1 MKLDDY
7 LTIGRSGLRVSP
19 LALGTMT
26 FGEDWGMG
34 CSVEVSEQILERYL
48 GLGGNF
54 LDTANFYTKG
64 HSEVIIGDYFAKSK
78 NRDRIVIGTKF
89 SGNMYL
95 KDPNGGGSSRK
106 AIVEQCEQSLRRLKT
121 DYIDLYWLHIWDIH
135 TPIDETL
142 RALDDLVSAGKIRY
156 IGVSD
161 TPAWKVAQAQVLA
174 DMRGWTSFIALQLEY
189 SLLERTIEGELVPM
203 AQELGLGITPWG
215 PLRSGTLT
223 GRYTRENQ
231 NSIAGDS
238 RRAKFIK
245 DFYLNEQAF
254 DVIDILLEGA
264 KELNTTPARIAL
276 SWVNNRPGVSSTLM
290 GASSVTQLDD
300 NLASLEIDLPV
311 ELRDRLDSATKPVL
325 NFPAEMIKTVG
336 VQMIG
341 NGASVNGVQAPV
353 NESVPM
359 SDEEHY

>member
-1 MKLDDY
+1 MEI
-7 LTIGRSGLRVSP
+7 T
-19 LALGTMT
+19 
-26 FGEDWGMG
+26 
-34 CSVEVSEQILERYL
+34 
-48 GLGGNF
+48 
-54 LDTANFYTKG
+54 
-64 HSEVIIGDYFAKSK
+64 
-78 NRDRIVIGTKF
+78 
-89 SGNMYL
+89 
-95 KDPNGGGSSRK
+95 
-106 AIVEQCEQSLRRLKT
+106 
-121 DYIDLYWLHIWDIH
+121 
-135 TPIDETL
+135 ETL